1 MSFIDSMWSFQT
13 KKASPLPKPAL
24 SRRKPFDPRI
34 RVVCD
39 ENEGYRVTTHPKD
52 PNGFQRIYY
61 RLSNGTRITLYKA
74 AAENETIR
82 VFGLTGY
89 KTDYLLS
96 PQRIKEAQRN
106 GISHY
111 WLALPN
117 TYRENILH
125 APLYTETAKLLIKIA
140 YKMRNE
146 ASNDAKQILMG
157 HSTGARFNLEIAQQD
172 DVFKA
177 IQETFAGFIASSAFL
192 DSANASHWFYP
203 KRARFWADFCEK
215 HAHLLPDEHVFSQNY
230 LRFFGE
236 DSTPAHVKGYMHPT
250 FGQIKDLTQ
259 GGFALAERIE
269 KDSHPFKTENFPVA
283 SFISTRDGFSSPKTN
298 ERTALSLGASQ
309 VSLIASDHS
318 PISVSQLVAAHYR
331 EIIQAMVRGDFSA
344 AVHSKIIDDTALPI
358 TQSLISPFIEAAKE
372 TPTNTPS
379 RLRSFSSGG
388 TGQGGTGLLDTFTRR
403 AQSLLGG
410 GVGNAEVGAETES
423 STVNGS
429 YALRL

>member
-1 MSFIDSMWSFQT
+1 MSFLDSMRSFSTQ
-13 KKASPLPKPAL
+13 KALPLPRPAL
-24 SRRKPFDPRI
+24 SGRKPFDPRI
-34 RVVCD
+34 RVICD
-39 ENEGYRVTTHPKD
+39 ENGACRVTNNPKD
-52 PNGFQRIYY
+52 PNGFQRSYY

-74 AAENETIR
+74 PAENETIR

-96 PQRIKEAQRN
+96 PQRIKEAQKK

-117 TYRENILH
+117 AYRENILH
-125 APLYTETAKLLIKIA
+125 APLYAETAKLLIKIA
-140 YKMRNE
+140 YQMRNE

-203 KRARFWADFCEK
+203 QRARFWAYFCEK
-215 HAHLLPDEHVFSQNY
+215 YAHLLPDEHVFSQNY

-236 DSTPAHVKGYMHPT
+236 DSTPAHAKGYIHPT
-250 FGQIKDLTQ
+250 FGQIRDLTQ
-259 GGFALAERIE
+259 GGFSLAQRIE
-269 KDSHPFKTENFPVA
+269 KNSHPFKTENFPVA
-283 SFISTRDGFSSPKTN
+283 FFYSTRDGFSSPRTN

-309 VSLIASDHS
+309 VSLVASDHS
-318 PISVSQLVAAHYR
+318 PISMSQLVAAHYR

-344 AVHSKIIDDTALPI
+344 AVHSKIIHDPALPM
-358 TQSLISPFIEAAKE
+358 TQSLMSPFIEAAKE
-372 TPTNTPS
+372 TNTPS
-379 RLRSFSSGG
+379 RLRSFSGGG
-388 TGQGGTGLLDTFTRR
+388 TGQGGTGLLDTFARGAQGFFGRR
-403 AQSLLGG
+403 VADAEMGG
-410 GVGNAEVGAETES
+410 QAEGRTMDGGN
-423 STVNGS
+423 
-429 YALRL
+429 ALRL